1 MSFSSDEDDA
11 STATEGAGG
20 EQDGDRDDRE
30 SNEDETSETLVQ
42 EEASHAH
49 RYDLVTH
56 TE

>member
-1 MSFSSDEDDA
+1 MKMMHQLQQKVQE
-11 STATEGAGG
+11 
-20 EQDGDRDDRE
+20 EQDGDRDERE